1 MTNGDKVRS
10 MGDEELGVW
19 LASVRHRW
27 FCLPGEDVPYKCKDI
42 DSNCK
47 KCWAAWAKE
56 EVKE

>member
-1 MTNGDKVRS
+1 

-42 DSNCK
+42 DSNCN

-56 EVKE
+56 EAKE